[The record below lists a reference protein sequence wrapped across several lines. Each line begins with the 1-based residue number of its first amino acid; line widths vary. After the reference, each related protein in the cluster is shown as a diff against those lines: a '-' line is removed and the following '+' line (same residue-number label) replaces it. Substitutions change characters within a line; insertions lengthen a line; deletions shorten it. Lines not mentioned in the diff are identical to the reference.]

1 MDSEKWQRCKQIFQA
16 ALDLPRPER
25 AAYARAAAGD
35 DEELY
40 REVASLLDSEQ
51 RSHEFL
57 SQAAANYLAGPLAAD
72 SAAHGRLKPG
82 DLLAG
87 RYRIVRLLGRG
98 GMGEVYE
105 AEDLELR
112 APIAVKL
119 VLPEIAA
126 KPEILDRFKREVL
139 LARQVTHPNVCRIFD
154 LGYHAAAAGR
164 ITFLTMEMLSGET
177 LAARLERSGRMTVA
191 EAYPLVEQLAA
202 GLTAAHREGI
212 VHRDFKSANVFL
224 APGEAHGVR
233 VKIMDFGL
241 ARAVNGSDSARTTL
255 TVAGLMIGTPAYMA
269 PEQIAGGEI
278 TPATDIYAL
287 GIVMY
292 EMVTGVLPFAGDTP
306 WIVATKR
313 LREAPPSPRT
323 HTPELDPLWE
333 AAILRCLEQNP
344 ADRYQT
350 AADVMRALSGERLP
364 APPKAPVPPR
374 RRRPRSV
381 MPAALA
387 MAFLLAAL
395 GGYYFLHRQRPSP
408 GSVAVRFG
416 WHLTTLPP
424 EQALSDVT
432 FAAGSI
438 DPLKVLMFGPS
449 FLRSFEPGQAFA
461 APLAMSF
468 PAAARAEC
476 AAGMWLIHDDR
487 RHLTDWDVDKQQA
500 HATYAL
506 PWPVTS
512 AVCLDEKATRWG
524 FLVDDAPSSRWIEY
538 DLTANRTERTI
549 LLDGRYIK
557 ARAGPNGELVALIA
571 SRHISVRNLNSLQ
584 ELFHDE
590 LGETLLDRWGSAWSA
605 SGRYFAVGFKQLV
618 VYDVPARK
626 RAAALTT
633 AGWTS
638 GIGWVGDDGL
648 GAMDD
653 RGRLYW
659 TTDMRKGWQ
668 LKQEPPAP
676 ATYLANWIAPHN
688 RWLALSSSGKA
699 QELIWDYIAPPLLFD
714 AAVSPLEIWSVAASP
729 DGSKLAVSGKDPRIF
744 IVDLRERRIVRTLE
758 GHTDGVPFVK
768 FPQAGRLISASDD
781 KTLRLWDTDTGKLLK
796 TVTGHQSLINA
807 FAIGPDGH
815 WLVSVSSDDKIKLW
829 RLPELAP
836 VRDLGATATAG
847 AAVAFLPGD
856 NTRILVSDWKGGV
869 YLYAGQPPNWSLQ
882 QTRNINNKVVYMV
895 CPSQNAWWAAAIVG
909 DGQGL
914 WRIPAGDLSK
924 SVRISSEAPY
934 YCSTSDDGRETAI
947 QYSNRV
953 ELWSNSESK
962 LTTTYAYA
970 AKDGAAVAI
979 TSGTPAAVVAGFAD
993 GSVLAWPAK
1002 PAP

>member
-381 MPAALA
+381 MRLRWRWRSCWRLWRLLLPAS
-387 MAFLLAAL
+387 AA
-395 GGYYFLHRQRPSP
+395 
-408 GSVAVRFG
+408 SVPRLRRRAFG
-416 WHLTTLPP
+416 WHRPHCRRSR
-424 EQALSDVT
+424 ALRRDLRRRIHRSAEGSDVR
-432 FAAGSI
+432 
-438 DPLKVLMFGPS
+438 P
-449 FLRSFEPGQAFA
+449 
-461 APLAMSF
+461 
-468 PAAARAEC
+468 
-476 AAGMWLIHDDR
+476 
-487 RHLTDWDVDKQQA
+487 
-500 HATYAL
+500 
-506 PWPVTS
+506 
-512 AVCLDEKATRWG
+512 
-524 FLVDDAPSSRWIEY
+524 
-538 DLTANRTERTI
+538 
-549 LLDGRYIK
+549 
-557 ARAGPNGELVALIA
+557 
-571 SRHISVRNLNSLQ
+571 
-584 ELFHDE
+584 
-590 LGETLLDRWGSAWSA
+590 
-605 SGRYFAVGFKQLV
+605 
-618 VYDVPARK
+618 
-626 RAAALTT
+626 
-633 AGWTS
+633 
-638 GIGWVGDDGL
+638 
-648 GAMDD
+648 
-653 RGRLYW
+653 
-659 TTDMRKGWQ
+659 
-668 LKQEPPAP
+668 
-676 ATYLANWIAPHN
+676 
-688 RWLALSSSGKA
+688 
-699 QELIWDYIAPPLLFD
+699 
-714 AAVSPLEIWSVAASP
+714 
-729 DGSKLAVSGKDPRIF
+729 
-744 IVDLRERRIVRTLE
+744 
-758 GHTDGVPFVK
+758 
-768 FPQAGRLISASDD
+768 LISALVRAG
-781 KTLRLWDTDTGKLLK
+781 TGLRCASC
-796 TVTGHQSLINA
+796 H
-807 FAIGPDGH
+807 
-815 WLVSVSSDDKIKLW
+815 
-829 RLPELAP
+829 E
-836 VRDLGATATAG
+836 
-847 AAVAFLPGD
+847 LPG
-856 NTRILVSDWKGGV
+856 RGARGMCGGNV
-869 YLYAGQPPNWSLQ
+869 ADSRRPP
-882 QTRNINNKVVYMV
+882 
-895 CPSQNAWWAAAIVG
+895 PP
-909 DGQGL
+909 D
-914 WRIPAGDLSK
+914 
-924 SVRISSEAPY
+924 
-934 YCSTSDDGRETAI
+934 
-947 QYSNRV
+947 
-953 ELWSNSESK
+953 
-962 LTTTYAYA
+962 
-970 AKDGAAVAI
+970 
-979 TSGTPAAVVAGFAD
+979 
-993 GSVLAWPAK
+993 
-1002 PAP
+1002 